1 MPKTPEL
8 LGVEKRRGSS
18 QKESGRQP
26 ASRSASSYTRKDMTE
41 RLYRYRVTWKDG
53 YSMII
58 WAWNADDAASQGG
71 LNRWKYN
78 TEKVKI
84 RTIELEDV
92 PA

>member
-1 MPKTPEL
+1 
-8 LGVEKRRGSS
+8 
-18 QKESGRQP
+18 
-26 ASRSASSYTRKDMTE
+26 MTQ

-58 WAWNADDAASQGG
+58 WAWSADDAASQGG
-71 LNRWKYN
+71 LARWKYN

-84 RTIELEDV
+84 LRIELEEV